1 MKISIF
7 LAVCINLKKYIY
19 KERIHYVAEL
29 VDLSADFKKS
39 VGQYSGGM
47 RRRLALAIALL
58 QDPKL
63 LILDAPTVGI
73 DPTLKK
79 KIWQLKSD
87 KRTLALLFLAPL
99 LVLSLMYFIFGTDE
113 ADPTLGVT
121 DAPTEL
127 LQSYKKSDL
136 KILEKDAY
144 STKQLTTD
152 EYAAWLDIKN
162 NQFHLLNETPSLSNK
177 ITLALK
183 LASETTKVSEE
194 TADINYVYGNK
205 STTIFDIF
213 SPMLISFFIFF
224 FVFLIAGIALLKER
238 TTGTLERLLATPIK
252 RSEIVAGY
260 MIGYGIFATIQTI
273 IIVLFSIY
281 ILDIVSNGSIFLIF
295 LICLVTALVALSL
308 EIFLSSFTNSEFQ
321 MVQFIPLIIVPQ
333 ILFSG
338 IFPLE
343 SMATWLQGISSIMP
357 LYYTADALNS
367 VMYKGLG
374 FSDIYLN
381 LLILLGFSSI
391 FLFLNMLGLR
401 KYRRI

>member
-1 MKISIF
+1 
-7 LAVCINLKKYIY
+7 
-19 KERIHYVAEL
+19 
-29 VDLSADFKKS
+29 
-39 VGQYSGGM
+39 
-47 RRRLALAIALL
+47 
-58 QDPKL
+58 
-63 LILDAPTVGI
+63 
-73 DPTLKK
+73 
-79 KIWQLKSD
+79 
-87 KRTLALLFLAPL
+87 
-99 LVLSLMYFIFGTDE
+99 MYFIFGTDE

-295 LICLVTALVALSL
+295 
-308 EIFLSSFTNSEFQ
+308 
-321 MVQFIPLIIVPQ
+321 
-333 ILFSG
+333 
-338 IFPLE
+338 
-343 SMATWLQGISSIMP
+343 
-357 LYYTADALNS
+357 
-367 VMYKGLG
+367 
-374 FSDIYLN
+374 
-381 LLILLGFSSI
+381 
-391 FLFLNMLGLR
+391 
-401 KYRRI
+401 

>member
-1 MKISIF
+1 
-7 LAVCINLKKYIY
+7 
-19 KERIHYVAEL
+19 
-29 VDLSADFKKS
+29 
-39 VGQYSGGM
+39 M

-73 DPTLKK
+73 DPTIKK